1 MPADGVTGRP
11 GCASVD
17 RSATVTHP
25 PSSTPAPE
33 ATPPNGAGPG
43 AFPLTRWSLVVRAA
57 ANDDSVARRALGEL
71 LQSYWQPLYIFAR
84 RSGLA
89 GADADDAVQS
99 FCEMLVRRETLQ
111 TADPAR
117 GRLRSFLL
125 TAFRNHLRNAHRDRQ
140 RERRGGGAKVIQLD
154 ENKSA
159 LESALGE
166 GLSPDAAFERHW
178 VMTLLEHVLA
188 RLRAEY
194 EERQRGAM
202 FAKLEPLLAWGGGE
216 AGYAELAI
224 ALGLTEAAVQQ
235 AVKRMRARYR
245 VLLEEEIGQTVDG
258 AAAIS
263 EERDYLI
270 RVLSK

>member
-1 MPADGVTGRP
+1 MRGLRCAPLGIAALVTIPPFPANH
-11 GCASVD
+11 S
-17 RSATVTHP
+17 SP
-25 PSSTPAPE
+25 PDPVRA
-33 ATPPNGAGPG
+33 G

-57 ANDDSVARRALGEL
+57 GPDDVVAVRALGEL
-71 LQSYWQPLYIFAR
+71 LQSYWQPLYVFAR

-89 GADADDAVQS
+89 AADADDAVQA

-111 TADPAR
+111 AADPAR

-140 RERRGGGAKVIQLD
+140 RERRGGGAEVVQLD
-154 ENKSA
+154 ADKTA
-159 LESALGE
+159 LEGALGD
-166 GLSPDAAFERHW
+166 GLSPDAAFERRW
-178 VMTLLEHVLA
+178 VLTLLERVLA

-194 EERQRGAM
+194 EERRRGAV

-216 AGYAELAI
+216 VSHAELA
-224 ALGLTEAAVQQ
+224 ASLGLTEAAVQQ

-245 VLLEEEIGQTVDG
+245 LLLEEEIGQTVDG
-258 AAAIS
+258 AGAIA